1 MQADDAAHAPTAAM
15 KPMYGPHPQTGGR
28 HPSIT
33 AYVDIL
39 TEQHNF
45 AELSEADVKGMT
57 CKAMR
62 ELLAHRGLKMT
73 GGKASLRE
81 RLLTM
86 QPDVASVKNKI
97 RRAVCC
103 RVSFHI
109 REYGE
114 DGMGDKPA
122 HMDTVDYWLAHFNPG
137 SFANA

>member
-1 MQADDAAHAPTAAM
+1 LAALLEKAVL
-15 KPMYGPHPQTGGR
+15 QTL
-28 HPSIT
+28 
-33 AYVDIL
+33 L

-45 AELSEADVKGMT
+45 AELSEADVTCNGMT

-86 QPDVASVKNKI
+86 EPDVATVKNKI
-97 RRAVCC
+97 RRAVW
-103 RVSFHI
+103 RAVWIHI
-109 REYGE
+109 RRYGE

-122 HMDTVDYWLAHFNPG
+122 HMDTVDYWLAQFKPE